1 METDRTYGRFY
12 ALLKKMPGADKETL
26 VSQYTCG
33 RTTHLSE
40 TTEQEY
46 DTMCNGMARFTG
58 EDEQRKAYIEHRKK
72 MRSVCLKLMQQLG
85 IDTTDWVRV
94 NNFCENQR
102 IAGKTFRF
110 LSVEELVTLE
120 KKLRAIKSRGGLKPF
135 KEPEQKTSP
144 ALCTIVFTP
153 KTFGQA

>member
-40 TTEQEY
+40 TTDAEY
-46 DTMCNGMARFTG
+46 EMMCNGMARFTG

-72 MRSVCLKLMQQLG
+72 MRSVCLKLMQQMS

-94 NNFCENQR
+94 NNFCQDPR
-102 IAGKTFRF
+102 IAGKEFRF
-110 LSVEELVTLE
+110 LTVEELETLE
-120 KKLRAIKSRGGLKPF
+120 KKLRAIKNRGGLKPLE
-135 KEPEQKTSP
+135 KKQAPTM
-144 ALCTIVFTP
+144 CTIILTP
-153 KTFGQA
+153 QSMGKA